1 MPGGIEIKLIAEDGS
16 ELDVNEVSEIEKHI
30 KKAKAIAVRIN
41 GQPAALNSISTLR
54 DDDTVEVITWDSD
67 AGKEIY
73 RHSTSHVMAH
83 AVKKLFPE
91 VKLAIGPAI
100 QDGYYYDFDISKT
113 FTPEDLA
120 LIEKEMAAIIKKD
133 SPFVR
138 SEMSKKDAV
147 RLFEE
152 MGESYKV
159 ELINDLSDETVTIYE
174 EDGFVDLCRGPH
186 LASTGK
192 IAAFKLLSV
201 AGAYWR
207 GNEKNK
213 MLQRIY
219 GTAFNNSKDLRKYL
233 DFLEEAKK
241 RDHRRLGKEL
251 ELFTIK
257 DQIGPGL
264 ILWQPK
270 GAILRKTD

>member
-1 MPGGIEIKLIAEDGS
+1 
-16 ELDVNEVSEIEKHI
+16 
-30 KKAKAIAVRIN
+30 
-41 GQPAALNSISTLR
+41 
-54 DDDTVEVITWDSD
+54 
-67 AGKEIY
+67 
-73 RHSTSHVMAH
+73 MAH

-147 RLFEE
+147 RFFEE

-174 EDGFVDLCRGPH
+174 EDGFIDLCRGPH

-201 AGAYWR
+201 AGR
-207 GNEKNK
+207 LLEGQREK
-213 MLQRIY
+213 QD
-219 GTAFNNSKDLRKYL
+219 APEDLR
-233 DFLEEAKK
+233 
-241 RDHRRLGKEL
+241 HC
-251 ELFTIK
+251 I
-257 DQIGPGL
+257 
-264 ILWQPK
+264 
-270 GAILRKTD
+270 